1 MKNWYIATKSDA
13 SQGQVA
19 DEETGQTVAVVY
31 DPKDVALIAAAPKLQ
46 AALNRLLAG
55 CEDINSGF
63 SQAATLAGLE
73 NCEALAEARCALRE
87 AKGE

>member
-19 DEETGQTVAVVY
+19 DEETGQTVAVTY

-46 AALNRLLAG
+46 AALNRLLAR

-63 SQAATLAGLE
+63 SQAATLDGLE
-73 NCEALAEARCALRE
+73 NCEALAEAHCALRE
-87 AKGE
+87 TKGE